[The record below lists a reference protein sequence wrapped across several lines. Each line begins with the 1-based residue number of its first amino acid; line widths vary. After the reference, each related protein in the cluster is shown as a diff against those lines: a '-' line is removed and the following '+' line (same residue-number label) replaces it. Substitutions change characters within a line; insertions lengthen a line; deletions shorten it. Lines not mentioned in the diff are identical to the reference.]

1 MPFVTDSNPVQYNG
15 YTFPS
20 NVETVG
26 FQALPQADEA
36 HRTILFTRYRITL
49 RWTVSADIGFN
60 IDTTMAALRTTLQ
73 QHGKDFTYE
82 NRGFG
87 ANWSIGPAGDF
98 QCVEGGPWP
107 ADFTFRPKGKNQG
120 ATCFWTVTV
129 SVPTNCAA
137 IVYTGVPMTFQ
148 YRLHTRI
155 DRHGNSTR
163 TYSGF
168 IAVPKI
174 ILDDISIADTWL
186 ESIIPQ
192 IPNQFYRDDRDCQS
206 SYDDKRI
213 DFNVVDIELGDNM
226 LPPYCTGA
234 SANHS
239 IQSTDRGLLSWV
251 ATISGSY
258 TLPKGNTI
266 APAWNAFRDMV
277 GQRLGR
283 ASIAIKMPV
292 EEAPKQQ
299 KPAEKGLIIITGW
312 SMAEPE
318 IYGPTV
324 QASFAVNYSITG
336 TLASQIGSQANGQL
350 DNGFGTGLKR
360 GDEAWIEWAQSVD
373 PANHPRGNARLTI
386 PLRTDPVNLCAV
398 TPPIKPQQDA
408 TFTGGGE
415 IDIIADIEALQ
426 PEADLEASWL
436 MFEPEIH
443 VSDDSHAVVSSNLDG
458 DYFKP
463 YEQSPGNMSP
473 GYMPDPKGDVSDD
486 VQYRAP
492 GTLYVYIAGRAMR
505 AWYQIHRPKLVSYNG
520 MQVKEVS
527 TEADGCFWRHKSVA
541 NLGKSLAIY
550 YAEWCFKYV
559 ITDRPVEP
567 IKSPYD
573 RNQLDDPSPG

>member
-1 MPFVTDSNPVQYNG
+1 MPFVIDYNPVQYNG

-26 FQALPQADEA
+26 FQAMPQTDEA
-36 HRTILFTRYRITL
+36 RRTILFVRYRITL
-49 RWTVSADIGFN
+49 RWTISADLGFD
-60 IDTTMAALRTTLQ
+60 IDSTMAALRTTLQ
-73 QHGKDFTYE
+73 QHGKTFIYE

-87 ANWSIGPAGDF
+87 ANWSIGPEGDF
-98 QCVEGGPWP
+98 QCVDGGPWP
-107 ADFTFRPKGKNQG
+107 QDFSFRPKGKNQG

-129 SVPTNCAA
+129 CVPTNCAA
-137 IVYTGVPMTFQ
+137 IVYSGVPMTFE
-148 YRLHTRI
+148 YRLHIRI

-174 ILDDISIADTWL
+174 ILDEISIADTWL

-192 IPNQFYRDDRDCQS
+192 VPNQFYRDDRDYQS

-213 DFNVVDIELGDNM
+213 DFNVVDIEMGDYM
-226 LPPYCTGA
+226 LPPFCTGA
-234 SANHS
+234 SASHT
-239 IQSTDRGLLSWV
+239 IQSTDRGLLSWT
-251 ATISGSY
+251 ATIAGSY

-266 APAWNAFRDMV
+266 APAWNAFRNMV

-292 EEAPKQQ
+292 EAAPEQQ

-324 QASFAVNYSITG
+324 QASFAVNYAITG
-336 TLASQIGSQANGQL
+336 TLASMIGGDNANQL

-360 GDEAWIEWAQSVD
+360 GDEAWLEWIQTVEPS
-373 PANHPRGNARLTI
+373 NHPRGNARLSI
-386 PLRTDPVNLCAV
+386 PLRSDPVNLCAV
-398 TPPIKPQQDA
+398 TPPIRPQQEA
-408 TFTGGGE
+408 SFAGGTE
-415 IDIIADIEALQ
+415 IDIIGDLEELQ
-426 PEADLEASWL
+426 PEPDSESSWL
-436 MFEPEIH
+436 FFEPEIH
-443 VSDDSHAVVSSNLDG
+443 ISDDSHAVVSSNLNG

-463 YEQSPGNMSP
+463 YEQSPGDMSP

-492 GTLYVYIAGRAMR
+492 GTLYLYIAGRACR
-505 AWYQIHRPKLVSYNG
+505 AWYKIHRPKVVSYEG

-527 TEADGCFWRHKSVA
+527 SEADGCFWRHKSVA
-541 NLGKSLAIY
+541 NMGKNIAIY

-559 ITDRPVEP
+559 ITDRPVAP
-567 IKSPYD
+567 IQSPYD